1 MRRISVWRAAP
12 LLLAA
17 TALWGQES
25 TLSVSDPSWKGI
37 WIAFVTRLEPPRENV
52 RYQFPGGVFPDAGRA
67 HHIIEDPAHKRYFG
81 YDVRLEPAPDGN
93 TALIR
98 IEPLTPSR
106 AGEISVG
113 PGWTLLALPQYPVI
127 PGVRVGD
134 TVALDLLVNGSGQ
147 KIVEYLT
154 LKHRGIAEASDPA
167 AHDFSL
173 ADVELNLRQP
183 QVRVNGKLE
192 AAFPPDKAFGVS
204 GAVVWLYLAGR
215 GRFVLSLFPNE
226 KFGFQKNG
234 VVSAGSLAFRDG
246 PAEYRVEC
254 DGEIAPGYGPFN
266 LYVVHEA
273 DWRPTKTGE
282 PFLVGSADKPEF
294 VVGKH

>member
-1 MRRISVWRAAP
+1 MKPIRAGYAVP
-12 LLLAA
+12 IVFAV

-25 TLSVSDPSWKGI
+25 PLAVSDPSWKGI
-37 WIAFVTRLEPPRENV
+37 WIGFDTRLEPAENS

-67 HHIIEDPAHKRYFG
+67 HHIIEDPVHKRYFG

-98 IEPLTPSR
+98 IEPLSPTR

-113 PGWTLLALPQYPVI
+113 LGWTLLPLPQYPVI
-127 PGVRVGD
+127 PGVKVGD
-134 TVALDLLVNGSGQ
+134 TVALDLLVNGNGQ

-154 LKHRGIAEASDPA
+154 LKRRGSAEVSEA

-183 QVRVNGKLE
+183 QVRRSGKLE
-192 AAFPPDKAFGVS
+192 AAFPPGQASGVG

-215 GRFVLSLFPNE
+215 GRFVLSLFPNQ
-226 KFGFQKNG
+226 KLGFQKNG
-234 VVSAGSLAFRDG
+234 VVSAGSLTFRDG
-246 PAEYRVEC
+246 AAEYRVDC
-254 DGEIAPGYGPFN
+254 DGEIAPGHGPFN

-273 DWRPTKTGE
+273 DWRPAKTSE
-282 PFLVGSADKPEF
+282 PFLIGSADKPEF